1 MHYVQLVK
9 DASKS
14 CNQRSSFIS
23 CEWKKESVM
32 SKPGG
37 ISWNANVSPAPKAK
51 GIVRTGPKAVAPTR
65 VQNQAIQP
73 ALASKICHLHYF
85 LARNWRQE
93 PKLFSGAEPGTVW
106 FLHNTTNSSGRALM
120 QVSVTSAIIAVGDA
134 SGISFQ
140 LKSFVH
146 AARDPAAAETQT
158 DTREMFT
165 VLYHTEPYAF
175 RRSESDSLIRYRLPV
190 VLFSDQRL
198 GVLVVDRAFCVPLT
212 NEL

>member
-1 MHYVQLVK
+1 
-9 DASKS
+9 
-14 CNQRSSFIS
+14 
-23 CEWKKESVM
+23 M

-65 VQNQAIQP
+65 VQNQTIQP
-73 ALASKICHLHYF
+73 ALASKKSRVLAICHLHYF

-106 FLHNTTNSSGRALM
+106 FLHNTTNGTRRASL
-120 QVSVTSAIIAVGDA
+120 QVSVTSATIAVGDV
-134 SGISFQ
+134 SSISFE
-140 LKSFVH
+140 LKAFVL
-146 AARDPAAAETQT
+146 AERGLAPAETQT

-198 GVLVVDRAFCVPLT
+198 GVLVVDRAFCAPLT